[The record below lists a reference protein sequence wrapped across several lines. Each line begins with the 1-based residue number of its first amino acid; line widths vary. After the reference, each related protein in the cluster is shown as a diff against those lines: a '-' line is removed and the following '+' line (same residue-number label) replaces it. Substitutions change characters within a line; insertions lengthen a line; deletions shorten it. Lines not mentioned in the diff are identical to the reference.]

1 MKKPSK
7 LPDEESL
14 MTFWDHVEVLRK
26 VIFSCLIPLLLC
38 TVAAFLFKDTVF
50 EAVMAPSRSDFILY
64 RGLSHLAAL
73 TGITSLAPPDFEIQ
87 LINTQLVSQFMVHLR
102 ISLYVGIVVA
112 APYIIYRLFGF
123 VAPALYEREKRYAVA
138 FIASAALLFV
148 CGALLAYF
156 LIFPLSFRFL
166 GTYQVAASVVN
177 QINLDSYISTF
188 LMLILLMGILFEIP
202 ILTFFLAKWGIMSAQ
217 DMKRYRRHAFVVICI
232 VAAIITPTVDIFTLL
247 LVACPIALLY
257 ELGIVIAR
265 HASPASDDTDTE

>member
-26 VIFSCLIPLLLC
+26 VIFSCLIPLLFC

-102 ISLYVGIVVA
+102 ISLYVGIVIA

-148 CGALLAYF
+148 C
-156 LIFPLSFRFL
+156 
-166 GTYQVAASVVN
+166 AARLFS
-177 QINLDSYISTF
+177 DIS
-188 LMLILLMGILFEIP
+188 P
-202 ILTFFLAKWGIMSAQ
+202 ILPFSGNVSSSGVGGESNQSRLLHLDFSHV
-217 DMKRYRRHAFVVICI
+217 D
-232 VAAIITPTVDIFTLL
+232 TPYGNPF
-247 LVACPIALLY
+247 
-257 ELGIVIAR
+257 
-265 HASPASDDTDTE
+265 